1 MDGVDDSVNEA
12 DESAVN
18 EEHEDN
24 GAEEQGGSP
33 AVKSPKFSGFRS
45 PRSSPKLGEPVETE
59 PPTSKT
65 DAAISQKESNKDT
78 QSSTRGS
85 KHDGSTGNQLP
96 AADDFNNRPTLD
108 SDGMRPLNSHH
119 SLVSFNGLLK
129 KGLKHSDEDSTTNNS
144 PSTKGR
150 QDKKKKRKSE
160 RSRRP
165 SSQDSFV
172 PNPFYEIDK
181 AHEEERQRQE
191 SQRVPDNTID
201 DLDGPSFTGFS
212 SSPAPAPAPAPSRSP
227 RKIRKSLQNK
237 PTARSCEESPTST
250 APETQWQDN
259 AAQNQDRNSTDY
271 RDTGDSSVKD
281 SANANATPP
290 PNEAPPASQLSEIVD
305 LTQSSPPVSASG
317 SDGDFAK
324 SQRLPG
330 GPGWV
335 QKNIPKSQRRTRL
348 SSQRVQTLKEVSI
361 SPPSSLRRG

>member
-12 DESAVN
+12 NESAVT

-65 DAAISQKESNKDT
+65 DAAISQKESDKGT
-78 QSSTRGS
+78 QSSTRES
-85 KHDGSTGNQLP
+85 KHDGSTENRLP
-96 AADDFNNRPTLD
+96 AAGDFNDGPTLD
-108 SDGMRPLNSHH
+108 SDDMRPLNI
-119 SLVSFNGLLK
+119 NGLLK

-191 SQRVPDNTID
+191 SERVPDNTID

-212 SSPAPAPAPAPSRSP
+212 SSPAPAPAPSRSP
-227 RKIRKSLQNK
+227 RKTRKNLQNK
-237 PTARSCEESPTST
+237 PTARSREESPTST

-305 LTQSSPPVSASG
+305 LTQSSPPASPSG

-361 SPPSSLRRG
+361 SPPTSLRRG

>member
-24 GAEEQGGSP
+24 DVEEQGGSP
-33 AVKSPKFSGFRS
+33 TVNSPKFSGFRS
-45 PRSSPKLGEPVETE
+45 PRSSSKLGEPVETE

-85 KHDGSTGNQLP
+85 KHDGSTGNRLP
-96 AADDFNNRPTLD
+96 AADDFNDGPTLD
-108 SDGMRPLNSHH
+108 SDDMRPLSSHH

-129 KGLKHSDEDSTTNNS
+129 KGLKQSNEDSTTNNS
-144 PSTKGR
+144 PTTKGR

-191 SQRVPDNTID
+191 SERVPDNTID
-201 DLDGPSFTGFS
+201 DLDGLSFTGFS
-212 SSPAPAPAPAPSRSP
+212 SSPAPAPAPSP
-227 RKIRKSLQNK
+227 RKTRKSLQNK
-237 PTARSCEESPTST
+237 PTARSREESPTST
-250 APETQWQDN
+250 VPETQWQDN
-259 AAQNQDRNSTDY
+259 AAQNQDKNSTDY
-271 RDTGDSSVKD
+271 RDTGGGRVKD
-281 SANANATPP
+281 SANANPTPP
-290 PNEAPPASQLSEIVD
+290 PNEAPPASQLSEVVD
-305 LTQSSPPVSASG
+305 LTQSSPPVFPDG
-317 SDGDFAK
+317 SDGDFAE

-335 QKNIPKSQRRTRL
+335 RKNIPKSQRRTRL

-361 SPPSSLRRG
+361 SPPSSLRWG